1 MPILDQYTTT
11 AQLLAMARRD
21 PDPVSAFLNGSRIE
35 DSQEGIFVVKGAH
48 KVRQVL
54 ALLTANGLL
63 SSNPVDPGSG
73 SVGS

>member
-21 PDPVSAFLNGSRIE
+21 PDPVSAFLNGARIE

-63 SSNPVDPGSG
+63 SCNPVDPCSAN
-73 SVGS
+73 SEP